1 MSMSLFRATS
11 RVQSTGWL
19 MCPQCRLTVLIIT
32 TGAPPSHECDRCR
45 ITMQPEEGTCSP
57 A

>member
-45 ITMQPEEGTCSP
+45 ITMQPEEGPCSP